1 MEHSK
6 RNIGELIKELIAC
19 QERIQE
25 AEQCGNGRDEA
36 LHEANSVFE
45 NLFESAPDALVVVD
59 RQGRIT
65 RLNAQAERLFGYAR
79 EELIGQDHDV
89 LVPKRYRKKH
99 TAELKAYMAQP
110 RARIMGIG
118 LELWGQRKDGSE
130 FPADIDL
137 GPLET
142 DGQLSAVSVVR
153 DVTPR
158 KQLEENLL
166 RSEQRYRDLV
176 ELSPDAVVITVES
189 KIAFTNAAGALLFGV
204 ASPEQLVG
212 KPVMELVHPDYREIA
227 QARIRQ
233 VTEEGR
239 LAPLIEE
246 KLLKVDGS
254 EFYVDLVSM
263 PYTYEGK
270 PATLAIARDITARK
284 QAEMAR
290 KASEESYRRTL
301 DSMLEGCQ
309 IIGYDWHYLYLND
322 SFAANLGVAKEEL
335 MRRPVMEIYQSA
347 MFDRLKECMEKR
359 SALRMENNFT
369 FPDGRRGWF
378 EFSIE
383 PVPEGI
389 FILSIDITERRKL
402 EEELNRYRQ
411 RLEEIVAQRT
421 AEFAQANER
430 LAQEIAKHEDTEA
443 KLSLK
448 ATILDNAGEAIF
460 VVNPKGDFVYANKAA
475 SDAYGYSGDEFL
487 NLNLRQLLR
496 SQEAPLIESRLQET
510 INKGHLEVETVHLRK
525 DGSAMPVQ
533 ARHRLIKTL
542 HGELIV
548 SVMRDLK
555 GRNFGT

>member
-1 MEHSK
+1 MEHSE
-6 RNIGELIKELIAC
+6 RNIGEVIKELTAC
-19 QERIQE
+19 QERIQK
-25 AEQCGNGRDEA
+25 AEQRLNGRDEA
-36 LHEANSVFE
+36 LHEARAVFE

-59 RQGRIT
+59 RRGRIT

-89 LVPKRYRKKH
+89 LVPQRYRKKH
-99 TAELKAYMAQP
+99 AAELKAYMAQP
-110 RARIMGIG
+110 RHRIMGMG

-153 DVTPR
+153 DVTSR
-158 KQLEENLL
+158 KQLEEKLL
-166 RSEQRYRDLV
+166 RSERRYRELV
-176 ELSPDAVVITVES
+176 ELSPDAVLITAES
-189 KIAFTNAAGALLFGV
+189 KIAFTNAAGAVLFGV

-233 VTEEGR
+233 VTEEGV

-254 EFYVDLVSM
+254 EVYVDLVSM

-270 PATLAIARDITARK
+270 PAALAIARDITARK

-309 IIGYDWHYLYLND
+309 IIGHDWRYLYLND
-322 SFAANLGVAKEEL
+322 SFAANMGVAKEEL
-335 MRRPVMEIYQSA
+335 MRRPVTELYDVA
-347 MFDRLKECMEKR
+347 MFARLKECMEQR
-359 SALRMENNFT
+359 IAMRRENNFT
-369 FPDGRRGWF
+369 FPDGRKGWF

-402 EEELNRYRQ
+402 EEELSGYRQ
-411 RLEEIVAQRT
+411 RLEEIVANRT
-421 AEFAQANER
+421 VEFAQANER

-460 VVNPKGDFVYANKAA
+460 VVNPKGNFVYANKVA
-475 SDAYGYSGDEFL
+475 SDIYGYSGDEFL
-487 NLNLRQLLR
+487 NLSLQQLLR
-496 SQEAPLIESRLQET
+496 PQEAPLIESRLQEA
-510 INKGHLEVETVHLRK
+510 IDKGHIEVETIHLRK

-533 ARHRLIKTL
+533 ARHRLIKTM
-542 HGELIV
+542 HGEFIV

-555 GRNFGT
+555 TGP